1 MITGTSV
8 EERETMGQMGEEKN
22 IWGYADVHSLVQ
34 ITDL

>member
-22 IWGYADVHSLVQ
+22 IGGTQMYIV
-34 ITDL
+34 